1 MNYFIISYYN
11 MKYKSRDYAN
21 ALVEI
26 MLKEKDNAKMVAGFL
41 ELIKKNKDEKKLKE
55 ILKLAEKI
63 YFKKTGNKKI
73 VLESAR
79 PQNFKNSEL
88 INSLVKKGDVVL
100 EKINKELLAGVKIV
114 VNEERQLDMSLLK
127 KLQEIV

>member
-1 MNYFIISYYN
+1 
-11 MKYKSRDYAN
+11 
-21 ALVEI
+21 